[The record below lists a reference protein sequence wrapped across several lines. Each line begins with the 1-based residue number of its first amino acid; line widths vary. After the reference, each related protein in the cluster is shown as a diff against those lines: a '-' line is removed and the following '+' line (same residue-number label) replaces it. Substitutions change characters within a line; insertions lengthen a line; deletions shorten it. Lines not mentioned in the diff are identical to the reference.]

1 MSLLDNILPELLK
14 IISEY
19 RTLERCGDCGLITF
33 EILTC
38 PYVDWHKS
46 CYNCVRKCYGCDIF
60 IKKPNLP

>member
-33 EILTC
+33 EI
-38 PYVDWHKS
+38 
-46 CYNCVRKCYGCDIF
+46 F
-60 IKKPNLP
+60 NLSLC